1 MWKPFIYQWNARY
14 NSKSTLRWAV
24 RHGNE
29 YTARMLDEV
38 APEGI
43 DDIEEKYWEM
53 LSSAASNGHGAI
65 VRTLLGKG
73 VSPALYKALI
83 QHNC

>member
-1 MWKPFIYQWNARY
+1 
-14 NSKSTLRWAV
+14 
-24 RHGNE
+24 
-29 YTARMLDEV
+29 MLDEV